1 MIKSY
6 VFPSAIE
13 SHNTELLN
21 VAENLLN
28 GLKIFHEDEGYI
40 LGDLALTEGISPH
53 KNVNSAPDE
62 LDYQL
67 LAKAGLLISHK
78 ENGEPVTVTTGFPF
92 STYNLFKNQS
102 AELIAGFESVEYDSS
117 TFNGSG
123 KKNANINVRK
133 VDVIPEIAG
142 CIVGL
147 RKGEQQ
153 AKGNFFI
160 ASLGFGTFETV
171 LSTEKGIIQRT
182 SASVNGVRYAL
193 NNLIRELSKSNYL
206 GLKTEHQLD
215 AGLRRGYIVLNRRKI
230 DLADLRKEVLVNY
243 YNDIISPTLRKAY
256 SDADF
261 EKSSKL
267 YLAGGGALYN
277 DLTNCFVEEFQ
288 DILDIEVVEE
298 PQSLASKGY
307 CYNSLH
313 LNGGD
318 KQTAVG
324 IDIGNY
330 KSVVSLFES
339 ES

>member
-13 SHNTELLN
+13 SHNSELLN
-21 VAENLLN
+21 VADSLIN
-28 GLKIFHEDEGYI
+28 GLKIYHNNEGYI
-40 LGDLALTEGISPH
+40 LGNLALTEGVSPH
-53 KNVNSAPDE
+53 KNINSAPEE

-67 LAKAGLLISHK
+67 LAKAGLLLSHK
-78 ENGEPVTVTTGFPF
+78 DNGEPVTITTGFPF
-92 STYNLFKNQS
+92 STYNLYKNPS
-102 AELIAGFESVEYDSS
+102 AELFARFDAVEFESS
-117 TFNGSG
+117 TFNGGG

-133 VDVIPEIAG
+133 VDVVPEIAG
-142 CIVGL
+142 CIIGL

-171 LSTEKGIIQRT
+171 LSTERGIIQRT

-230 DLADLRKEVLVNY
+230 DLTDLRKEVLVNY

-256 SDADF
+256 ADSDF
-261 EKSSKL
+261 EKSNKL
-267 YLAGGGALYN
+267 YLAGGGAMYN
-277 DLTNCFVEEFQ
+277 DLTNCFIEEFK
-288 DILDIEVVEE
+288 DILDIEVVDE

-330 KSVVSLFES
+330 KSVVSLFDAEV
-339 ES
+339 